1 MRHSTLAPRFAQ
13 RSGYSQASARAMLA
27 GLGAAYHKPAAK
39 KFLIV
44 QFFYGAFRFLNGL
57 HLHKSKSFRALV
69 VAITHDLGILDVPD
83 SVEQFEKIALGCVER
98 QVTNVQ
104 TRRSDFDPFRFARRS
119 GRLSAI
125 GRS

>member
-1 MRHSTLAPRFAQ
+1 
-13 RSGYSQASARAMLA
+13 
-27 GLGAAYHKPAAK
+27 
-39 KFLIV
+39 
-44 QFFYGAFRFLNGL
+44 
-57 HLHKSKSFRALV
+57 

-104 TRRSDFDPFRFARRS
+104 TRRSDFDPFRFACRS
-119 GRLSAI
+119 GRLNAI